1 MFRGC
6 HLSLYDEG
14 FRRAFRLY
22 SPYSVG
28 VVPWCFLVLTFD
40 GITTIM
46 CVSVGVCGLCTS
58 RFPGVLVNQADA
70 QGDSCRLRGIYL
82 YIYVLTNDK
91 GVSG

>member
-1 MFRGC
+1 MFLGC
-6 HLSLYDEG
+6 HVSRYDEG
-14 FRRAFRLY
+14 FHRAF
-22 SPYSVG
+22 VG
-28 VVPWCFLVLTFD
+28 VVQWCFIVLAFD

-46 CVSVGVCGLCTS
+46 CETVGVCGLCTS

-70 QGDSCRLRGIYL
+70 QGDICRLRGIYL